1 MTEQVQKKRYII
13 KRILDEEDVSKIKNG
28 ITKVLNDAIMYYR
41 NLINLVKEPV
51 TKAWENNREE
61 AEKDMFINI
70 DVKHYIEKYVKAYVL
85 SHLLIYKFLPD
96 MVSINITYTKKDKVI
111 VKVIVDKKEL
121 SYIVGIARHI
131 CQSVE
136 LTSFEANDNVTPRKI
151 INKLVNDIDRLIEM
165 YRRDFGNDYAYRS
178 DLEYALNWLR
188 QHGEQVDEN
197 KIKLL
202 METKAKLVNYLYE
215 LEDLLKEY
223 RL

>member
-85 SHLLIYKFLPD
+85 SHFLFLR
-96 MVSINITYTKKDKVI
+96 TYT
-111 VKVIVDKKEL
+111 
-121 SYIVGIARHI
+121 
-131 CQSVE
+131 
-136 LTSFEANDNVTPRKI
+136 T
-151 INKLVNDIDRLIEM
+151 
-165 YRRDFGNDYAYRS
+165 
-178 DLEYALNWLR
+178 
-188 QHGEQVDEN
+188 
-197 KIKLL
+197 
-202 METKAKLVNYLYE
+202 NY
-215 LEDLLKEY
+215 
-223 RL
+223 